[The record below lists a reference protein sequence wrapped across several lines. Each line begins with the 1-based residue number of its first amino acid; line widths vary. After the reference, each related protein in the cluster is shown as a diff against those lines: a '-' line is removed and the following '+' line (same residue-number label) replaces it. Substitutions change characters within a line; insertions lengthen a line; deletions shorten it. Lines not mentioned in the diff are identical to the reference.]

1 MEKEQI
7 LSTLNEK
14 LGTTGLSE
22 RTINDYIDAMIPVNE
37 ENVDFDKHVN
47 FLKSLN
53 GNFSADVAKQVNEF
67 KKNYKPASEPVK
79 DEPKKEEV
87 PSWAQSLIDA
97 NKELK
102 ERLDKKESEIKQSE
116 LMSKVKAEMKRN
128 GATDDYVLKQTLKGV
143 TLDTE
148 KSVAEHVKAL
158 MADYDS
164 EYKAC
169 RGNGAAPRN
178 GGGSGKQNPDKSEGA
193 AFFERKYGKKDK

>member
-67 KKNYKPASEPVK
+67 KKNYKPVSEPVK
-79 DEPKKEEV
+79 KEPEKEEI
-87 PSWAQSLIDA
+87 PSWAKSLIDS

-116 LMSKVKAEMKRN
+116 LMSMVKSEMKKQ